1 MKKFNLIMRLILV
14 VAAISIYFISS
25 CFAYEVKDKRV
36 LYDAYE
42 VSVMTVTDGSEKN
55 NQLYWASSKNLEKNG
70 KDTMFHIYN
79 RDKHPGEW
87 ITMFPNNDEVVG
99 ITAKKSL
106 VDEMV
111 KSVAY
116 ARYHQLEDCTWRISV
131 LPCVYFI
138 LRNES
143 NGKISEFDR
152 AFIDDNEAIKYLS
165 DKYSD
170 MVASKGTGYH
180 AEIKPFYM
188 IVVMKYNNY
197 SQFKF
202 YSDFSEGRIPL
213 DMYLKNMVG
222 IDVSA
227 DYRHEM
233 YNQTHPWAA
242 SEEWRRDYARR
253 QFRQILVDLQ
263 MEYNDYYKNVY

>member
-1 MKKFNLIMRLILV
+1 MKKFNLIMRLIIV